1 MGIASLEN
9 AALAINARDT
19 HLGWTTKA
27 FQSEVGEK
35 LRCVANDLPIRSA
48 FTKLLGFITA
58 AVGDINLE
66 GLCTRKECER
76 PTEQLLLKIAG
87 VVSRSTGEQQAALRD
102 WHSRRDNGD
111 DEFMPERSEMGSSS
125 KDAVDALYRRKRAHQ
140 LGRLLA
146 ARLHLQKLL
155 KEDDLGESWSQYI
168 ADERKRKVASAT
180 LDTAIRT
187 ALQAVKN
194 RHVGTSMLELN
205 VCGAIPPYNELLGG
219 KLVALL
225 MLSPEVVKDYH
236 VRYGGRPSDI
246 ASKMKGES
254 VIRPADLIF
263 IGTTSLYQ
271 VGSSQYNRLKLPAG
285 LLRPGAPE
293 VRWRELGETS
303 GFGTLHL
310 SKLTAQCLEEAANE
324 DGETYV
330 HHIFGEGTSPK
341 MRQFRHSLDAV
352 LGSSWATRSA
362 FTKHEMSR
370 LIYGAWLASN
380 GPAIFRGEDEEPDYY
395 FDSSVL
401 PEEATERIADYWRER
416 WLLVRLSHT
425 EVLTRLLRFDPET
438 LRISNELKNTEQ
450 LDEFKP
456 IRLEETVMPAST
468 PGNKNDGWRDFV
480 RGLYLGTSAYADHM
494 DLRLLEPMHVKT
506 SVDDAVVKA
515 VKAGKSVVLTGNPGD
530 GKTHLR
536 KRFLMPRCLR
546 RGWLN
551 HLECGF
557 DARAQD
563 SAS

>member
-1 MGIASLEN
+1 
-9 AALAINARDT
+9 
-19 HLGWTTKA
+19 
-27 FQSEVGEK
+27 
-35 LRCVANDLPIRSA
+35 
-48 FTKLLGFITA
+48 
-58 AVGDINLE
+58 
-66 GLCTRKECER
+66 
-76 PTEQLLLKIAG
+76 
-87 VVSRSTGEQQAALRD
+87 
-102 WHSRRDNGD
+102 
-111 DEFMPERSEMGSSS
+111 
-125 KDAVDALYRRKRAHQ
+125 
-140 LGRLLA
+140 
-146 ARLHLQKLL
+146 
-155 KEDDLGESWSQYI
+155 
-168 ADERKRKVASAT
+168 
-180 LDTAIRT
+180 
-187 ALQAVKN
+187 
-194 RHVGTSMLELN
+194 
-205 VCGAIPPYNELLGG
+205 
-219 KLVALL
+219 
-225 MLSPEVVKDYH
+225 
-236 VRYGGRPSDI
+236 
-246 ASKMKGES
+246 
-254 VIRPADLIF
+254 
-263 IGTTSLYQ
+263 
-271 VGSSQYNRLKLPAG
+271 
-285 LLRPGAPE
+285 
-293 VRWRELGETS
+293 
-303 GFGTLHL
+303 
-310 SKLTAQCLEEAANE
+310 
-324 DGETYV
+324 
-330 HHIFGEGTSPK
+330 
-341 MRQFRHSLDAV
+341 
-352 LGSSWATRSA
+352 
-362 FTKHEMSR
+362 MSR